1 MRPLVFVVAVS
12 ENGVIGREGG
22 LPWHLPEDLRHF
34 RRLTVGHAI
43 VMGRRTWESIGRPLP
58 ERRSIVVS
66 RTPGF
71 APAGAEVA
79 PDLDT
84 ALRLARE
91 TDPEPRVI
99 GGGQLYAAALPLA
112 TRVYLT
118 RVHRV
123 VDGDTF
129 FPALDPAE
137 WVETERRE
145 GDGVTY
151 LTFGRRQA

>member
-1 MRPLVFVVAVS
+1 VRPPLVLVVAVS

-22 LPWHLPEDLRHF
+22 LPWHLPEDLKHF
-34 RRLTVGHAI
+34 RRVTTGHAI

-58 ERRSIVVS
+58 DRRSIVVT
-66 RTPGF
+66 RTPGYV
-71 APAGAEVA
+71 APGADVA
-79 PDLDT
+79 PDLEK
-84 ALRLARE
+84 ALALAYAG
-91 TDPEPRVI
+91 DPEPRVI
-99 GGGQLYAAALPLA
+99 GGGQLYAAALPRA

-129 FPALDPAE
+129 FPALDAAE

-145 GDGVTY
+145 VEGVTY
-151 LTFGRRQA
+151 LTLDRR